1 MSISKTGQH
10 NGDLSICLSICQVS
24 VFTGLIQE
32 SRDKRNR
39 SYSVFHCH
47 LRKVPLKLLI
57 KPHPDLLFG
66 VRDYLWFG
74 VSLDPRAVHTAGP
87 FLLWADEWRFT
98 FLLPPSS
105 SSSPTGLITPK
116 HSFLSLLCGWQAC
129 TKRKTSK
136 STNKGIYTQSRNGS
150 TLLAIGR
157 DRCSIGRTS
166 LSLIDTSVFSTWGG
180 MRSRWNLFS
189 LFRHPL
195 L

>member
-32 SRDKRNR
+32 CRDKRNGL
-39 SYSVFHCH
+39 YSVFHCH
-47 LRKVPLKLLI
+47 LCKVPLKLLI
-57 KPHPDLLFG
+57 KSAKISHPDL
-66 VRDYLWFG
+66 WFCITLG
-74 VSLDPRAVHTAGP
+74 PRAVHTAGP
-87 FLLWADEWRFT
+87 FLLWADQWRFT
-98 FLLPPSS
+98 FLLPPPS

-116 HSFLSLLCGWQAC
+116 HSFLSLLFGWQAC

-136 STNKGIYTQSRNGS
+136 STNKGIYTRNRNGS

-157 DRCSIGRTS
+157 DRCNIGRTS